1 MGADLQFEQT
11 SGAMREEFQTTL
23 KVKLDTLRSELRR
36 EKDMAIKDLKQAQES
51 QLEELKEYWTKR
63 YTDKVVEMQKLID
76 EKDAR
81 IIELEAQ
88 LGDPLALWW
97 QKMTAGSKANGTTN
111 PKNHWLKRISDPC
124 TETP

>member
-1 MGADLQFEQT
+1 
-11 SGAMREEFQTTL
+11 
-23 KVKLDTLRSELRR
+23 
-36 EKDMAIKDLKQAQES
+36 
-51 QLEELKEYWTKR
+51 
-63 YTDKVVEMQKLID
+63 MQKLID

-111 PKNHWLKRISDPC
+111 PKNTGLSVSAIRAQKRREESSD
-124 TETP
+124 E